1 LFSFTYKSKISLII
15 FASSSTISKFL
26 VLSFF
31 INHKQGLQPLEKN
44 HFLTAS
50 KAHSLVFSANKS
62 LSISAIAHK
71 TVKKNF
77 QV

>member
-1 LFSFTYKSKISLII
+1 M
-15 FASSSTISKFL
+15 
-26 VLSFF
+26 
-31 INHKQGLQPLEKN
+31 NHKRGTHQLEKN

-50 KAHSLVFSANKS
+50 KAHSLLFSANKS